1 MSDDQSSRTLAIV
14 LGASVFPDSPK
25 LQGASFSNSA
35 ADVRRYLVDEKGLG
49 LPGENLLSLFNDS
62 RSPAGQ
68 LIAIAK
74 FLTLRSAQLKSEGS
88 RPDNLLVY
96 YVGHGSFTRGTEQ
109 AYCLAVRYTNAIN
122 EGATSIKAAELATV
136 IKENTACWRR
146 YLIFD
151 CCFSASILKEFQGAA
166 LDAATVQLEREF
178 PEQGTSLL
186 CASNSYEPARAP
198 VGATRTMFS
207 DALIKALRTGHHNAG
222 PLLSFGELGALVREN
237 LRIAYPDSF
246 VRPELH
252 SPDQRKGDVATLPLF
267 PNPAYRSPARAPES
281 PRNVQ
286 AAPRPIAAMRVE
298 EKPSREINKPN
309 RDLEQRKRIEVSE
322 VRASAPALENRRPV
336 AKTPDPRPID
346 TVREKEKAAR
356 DLQDRKRKEEVEREE
371 RRAAQEAA
379 AERVLEE
386 GRRRRAAEVERKRIA
401 AQKAQGRDRQL
412 AATPKIESAPEIQP
426 TQSAETGG
434 SIAGGIAICAVAIS
448 IANLIGFFVGKFLA
462 NTLNGD
468 FVHSLP
474 PGLRDSAI
482 LVPVGGGLSYGV
494 GSLLGKAI
502 KAADATA
509 WRFSA
514 YLIWPGFLIGFCFI
528 NGLPSAAEPS
538 IWLAIVMVVAFAYA
552 VLSVGPEASS
562 ESSINATYKVT
573 K

>member
-74 FLTLRSAQLKSEGS
+74 FLTLRSAQLKTEGS

-322 VRASAPALENRRPV
+322 VRASALALENRRPV

-401 AQKAQGRDRQL
+401 AQKAEERERQL
-412 AATPKIESAPEIQP
+412 AATPIF
-426 TQSAETGG
+426 
-434 SIAGGIAICAVAIS
+434 AVAIS
-448 IANLIGFFVGKFLA
+448 LANLIGFFVGKFLA
-462 NTLNGD
+462 IILNSE
-468 FVHSLP
+468 FLHSMP
-474 PGLRDSAI
+474 PGIRGSAI
-482 LVPVGGGLSYGV
+482 LVPVGAGLGYGV
-494 GSLLGKAI
+494 GSLLGKAL
-502 KAADATA
+502 KAADALD

-514 YLIWPGFLIGFCFI
+514 CLMWPGFLIGFRFI

-552 VLSVGPEASS
+552 VLAVGPEASS